1 MTDQPNQD
9 AGGIPYWPETQ
20 PDTDAPPTHTPGCSL
35 STAEASGHNRCGCW
49 CHAGPPFRYMP
60 DEVAAVLR
68 PDLGRCHR
76 ETCEH
81 GHVDHRPRNE
91 CRWCDCKAFVPSV
104 APQEGRPTTEAAC
117 PKCGHDVDHTT
128 ECPGGCPMCARYP
141 SHPPR
146 SLDEELT
153 RIESTYPP
161 SEGRPTT
168 PQTEAGR
175 PTTLREKVRQEL
187 DAIRS
192 AGLSYD
198 GIVADF
204 DHAMEQ
210 ERAAVERRY
219 SQIAAEYID
228 ASEAAAGALPS
239 VEALAE
245 ALDAEMPVNLG
256 PHEKFAAGVRRGMYR
271 SLASRI
277 LARLASSEADRP

>member
-1 MTDQPNQD
+1 MT
-9 AGGIPYWPETQ
+9 
-20 PDTDAPPTHTPGCSL
+20 
-35 STAEASGHNRCGCW
+35 
-49 CHAGPPFRYMP
+49 
-60 DEVAAVLR
+60 
-68 PDLGRCHR
+68 
-76 ETCEH
+76 
-81 GHVDHRPRNE
+81 
-91 CRWCDCKAFVPSV
+91 PSD
-104 APQEGRPTTEAAC
+104 APQEGRGFVKAA
-117 PKCGHDVDHTT
+117 
-128 ECPGGCPMCARYP
+128 PGVWVNAPQ
-141 SHPPR
+141 
-146 SLDEELT
+146 
-153 RIESTYPP
+153 
-161 SEGRPTT
+161 EGRPTT

>member
-1 MTDQPNQD
+1 VTVCDTCGTSDCPMHTPRVRRVT
-9 AGGIPYWPETQ
+9 TQ

-81 GHVDHRPRNE
+81 GHVDHRPRNA
-91 CRWCDCKAFVPSV
+91 CRWCDCKAFVPSD
-104 APQEGRPTTEAAC
+104 APQEGRPTAC
-117 PKCGHDVDHTT
+117 QVRPTGQEWREPCGRPMP
-128 ECPGGCPMCARYP
+128 CPA
-141 SHPPR
+141 H
-146 SLDEELT
+146 
-153 RIESTYPP
+153 

-175 PTTLREKVRQEL
+175 TIL
-187 DAIRS
+187 DMLESDS
-192 AGLSYD
+192 ARP
-198 GIVADF
+198 F
-204 DHAMEQ
+204 DRDVWATNIIDI
-210 ERAAVERRY
+210 ER
-219 SQIAAEYID
+219 
-228 ASEAAAGALPS
+228 EAAAGALPS

>member
-1 MTDQPNQD
+1 VTVCDTCGTSDCPMHTPRVRRVT
-9 AGGIPYWPETQ
+9 TQ

-81 GHVDHRPRNE
+81 GHVDHRPRNA
-91 CRWCDCKAFVPSV
+91 CRWCDCKAFVPSD

-141 SHPPR
+141 GHPPR

-168 PQTEAGR
+168 PQTEAGLAR
-175 PTTLREKVRQEL
+175 RVHKRLYPHSTDEDFRIMDPGSRDRLDRTIQATL
-187 DAIRS
+187 A
-192 AGLSYD
+192 
-198 GIVADF
+198 
-204 DHAMEQ
+204 
-210 ERAAVERRY
+210 
-219 SQIAAEYID
+219 
-228 ASEAAAGALPS
+228 EAAAGALPS
-239 VEALAE
+239 VEVAARKVYHGRIGYENPHDPDILALGV
-245 ALDAEMPVNLG
+245 ALY
-256 PHEKFAAGVRRGMYR
+256 PHR
-271 SLASRI
+271 
-277 LARLASSEADRP
+277 ARLAAAPPEASER

>member
-168 PQTEAGR
+168 PQTEAG
-175 PTTLREKVRQEL
+175 PAYVRARQFYNERNLPQPYYDLL
-187 DAIRS
+187 D
-192 AGLSYD
+192 
-198 GIVADF
+198 
-204 DHAMEQ
+204 E
-210 ERAAVERRY
+210 AVR
-219 SQIAAEYID
+219 
-228 ASEAAAGALPS
+228 EAAAGALPS
-239 VEALAE
+239 VDVRTMAE
-245 ALDAEMPVNLG
+245 AYANVMGHLHPPMIRDWEQIARE
-256 PHEKFAAGVRRGMYR
+256 Y
-271 SLASRI
+271 
-277 LARLASSEADRP
+277 ARLAAAPPEASER